1 MDISS
6 RPRKHQADYGSRD
19 TSKGRVATAFNEA
32 VLPAHEFA
40 AIRREDSKVPVEE
53 SIALANFQ
61 SFQHAGILQSLLDC
75 RRRGYPNGD
84 GPFPV
89 GGYPRANRKKLAL
102 LPLHVSE
109 FTICSASA
117 CEESLRKSNS
127 F

>member
-40 AIRREDSKVPVEE
+40 AIRREDSKVLSVEE

-61 SFQHAGILQSLLDC
+61 NFQHAGILQSLF
-75 RRRGYPNGD
+75 G
-84 GPFPV
+84 
-89 GGYPRANRKKLAL
+89 
-102 LPLHVSE
+102 LPSTGVSE
-109 FTICSASA
+109 WRWAISRGRLPA
-117 CEESLRKSNS
+117 RKSEETRIVT
-127 F
+127 FTCE